1 MLGNVLVPIF
11 VGGEQANALEAPV
24 AMWLI
29 KLASSTNIIGL
40 RLHSPIFLML
50 LGENR
55 RNPREN
61 QMSPSG
67 KRIILASFFAAL
79 GLGGSALAQQ
89 DILRVYMDQARVLKL
104 DRPVSKVIVG
114 NAKVAD
120 ATVAD
125 SKTIVLTGRSFG
137 TTNLV
142 LLDADGNAIL
152 DESILVSI
160 DEANTVRVFRQT
172 ERSVLSCTPNCEQHS
187 QQGTETATA
196 SQQ

>member
-1 MLGNVLVPIF
+1 MPL
-11 VGGEQANALEAPV
+11 
-24 AMWLI
+24 
-29 KLASSTNIIGL
+29 
-40 RLHSPIFLML
+40 
-50 LGENR
+50 
-55 RNPREN
+55 
-61 QMSPSG
+61 SG
-67 KRIILASFFAAL
+67 KRIFLASVLVVL
-79 GLGGSALAQQ
+79 GLCTSAHAQQ
-89 DILRVYMDQARVLKL
+89 DVLRVYMDQARVLKL

-187 QQGTETATA
+187 QQGAEATA
-196 SQQ
+196 AAQ